1 MFSRFNA
8 IHTQLRLGVLFMGI
22 LGLSVLTGCATSPQT
37 QQLITQPSATFKA
50 TELTAVPFFPQTEYQ
65 CGPAALATVMQYRG
79 REVFPDDLV
88 SQVYIPEKKGSLQI
102 EMIAATRKQGLMP
115 YPLAPKLSALLSE
128 VDGGNP
134 VLVMQNL
141 GLDWFPVWHYAVV
154 VGYDLAEQQLV
165 LRSAE
170 TKRWISD
177 LSTFERTWQRSN
189 YWALV
194 MVKPDQLPAT
204 AEPAAWLKTAFEL
217 EQVGQTTAAAQAY
230 QAGLTQWPDSFET
243 GLALTNL
250 HYNQKNFSQ
259 AGTVF
264 ESMVSQHGSNAILW
278 NNWAYNLKAQ
288 SCIIQAKQAAA
299 CGLKRQPELINIQS
313 TWSEM
318 QTLSEKTQAA
328 NCPVIKCD

>member
-1 MFSRFNA
+1 MLNSVFQFC
-8 IHTQLRLGVLFMGI
+8 TQLRLGVLFMG
-22 LGLSVLTGCATSPQT
+22 LFGLSVLTGCATSPQT
-37 QQLITQPSATFKA
+37 QTLLAQSASTFNA
-50 TELTAVPFFPQTEYQ
+50 TELADVPFYPQTRYQ

-79 REVFPDDLV
+79 RDVLPDELV
-88 SQVYIPEKKGSLQI
+88 SQVYIPEKQGSLQI
-102 EMIAATRKQGLMP
+102 EMVAATRKQGLMP
-115 YPLAPKLSALLSE
+115 YPLKPELSALLSE
-128 VDGGNP
+128 VDAGNP

-141 GLDWFPVWHYAVV
+141 GLDWYPVWHYAVV
-154 VGYDLAEQQLV
+154 VGYDLTERHLI

-194 MVKPDQLPAT
+194 VDTPDQLPAT
-204 AEPAAWLKTAFEL
+204 AEPAVWLKTAFEL
-217 EQVGQTTAAAQAY
+217 EQVGQTHAAMQAY
-230 QAGLTQWPDSFET
+230 QTGLNQWPDSFEI

-250 HYNQKNFSQ
+250 HYTQQNFAQ
-259 AGTVF
+259 ADSIF

-288 SCIIQAKQAAA
+288 SCYKQAKQAAA
-299 CGLKRQPELINIQS
+299 CAIKRQPDKNNIQS

-318 QTLSEKTQAA
+318 QALADQNQAID
-328 NCPVIKCD
+328 CPVINCD